1 MWDFE
6 LVAQLCQPN
15 AQRAARRELK
25 CTVSMPFRVQLSTRA
40 GKGWPAHRAK
50 IIFLT
55 VHKDADYVTDARGAG
70 GSVYIVK
77 SSPVW
82 CGFNVAV
89 SDLSRIS
96 VQPKFVA

>member
-1 MWDFE
+1 
-6 LVAQLCQPN
+6 
-15 AQRAARRELK
+15 
-25 CTVSMPFRVQLSTRA
+25 
-40 GKGWPAHRAK
+40 
-50 IIFLT
+50 